1 MGLGVRRFAEGR
13 RGLLGR
19 RTRVSERE
27 GRHVFHQLRGRYG
40 HKGHQGRTGK
50 GAHFWGWT
58 KKRRELWELLRVAL
72 IGFESI
78 QCDLYAES
86 YDAATIWRRLTEL
99 ERETAINLPSYV
111 FTLLNRREAAHRLN
125 PVSRMITSL

>member
-1 MGLGVRRFAEGR
+1 M
-13 RGLLGR
+13 
-19 RTRVSERE
+19 
-27 GRHVFHQLRGRYG
+27 
-40 HKGHQGRTGK
+40 
-50 GAHFWGWT
+50 
-58 KKRRELWELLRVAL
+58 

-111 FTLLNRREAAHRLN
+111 FTLLNRREVAHRLN